1 MHHISTDIAYKIGQA
16 QRDITTQ
23 YINRA
28 LAEYNYIISNITGE
42 INLQL
47 DTILSDPFKP
57 YIKIQVKDDCNDKI
71 FTQRL
76 QDEYSRTFQHSLHI
90 DNGYYYILLQSPH
103 FSTRDERPKTVS
115 VLVPSQNKID
125 PSFVFS
131 DNEKKEYDLRLSG
144 AYSSP
149 SGDTPSSE
157 NRLGYENE
165 KNLSLL
171 LLRQRRNSKLYLPTF
186 SARKTE
192 QTAGVHTMPGDYP
205 ATKIELS
212 LTERETSV
220 SQSEPTAALREDHH

>member
-1 MHHISTDIAYKIGQA
+1 MNHISTEIAYKIGQA

-28 LAEYNYIISNITGE
+28 LAEYNYIMSNITGE
-42 INLQL
+42 INSQL
-47 DTILSDPFKP
+47 DNILSDPFKP

-76 QDEYSRTFQHSLHI
+76 QEEYSRTFQHSLHI
-90 DNGYYYILLQSPH
+90 DNGCYYILLQSPH

-115 VLVPSQNKID
+115 VLKGAKDTPEE
-125 PSFVFS
+125 SFVFS
-131 DNEKKEYDLRLSG
+131 DKEKKEYEQKMIQD
-144 AYSSP
+144 SSL
-149 SGDTPSSE
+149 GRE
-157 NRLGYENE
+157 RLGYENE

-205 ATKIELS
+205 ASKIELS
-212 LTERETSV
+212 LTEQERSI
-220 SQSEPTAALREDHH
+220 SDQH

>member
-1 MHHISTDIAYKIGQA
+1 MNHISTDIAYKIGQA

-28 LAEYNYIISNITGE
+28 LAEYNYIVSNFTGE
-42 INLQL
+42 INSQL
-47 DTILSDPFKP
+47 DNILSDPFKP
-57 YIKIQVKDDCNDKI
+57 YVKIPVKDDCNDKI

-76 QDEYSRTFQHSLHI
+76 QEEYSRTFQHSLHI
-90 DNGYYYILLQSPH
+90 DNGCYYILLQSPH

-115 VLVPSQNKID
+115 VLKGVKDTPEE
-125 PSFVFS
+125 SFVFS
-131 DNEKKEYDLRLSG
+131 DKEKKEYEEKMG
-144 AYSSP
+144 KH
-149 SGDTPSSE
+149 E
-157 NRLGYENE
+157 VIEKRLGYENE

-205 ATKIELS
+205 ASKIELS

-220 SQSEPTAALREDHH
+220 SQSEDHH